1 MVNIE
6 NFTYSYAHHEKDSL
20 ININLKVQEGQAILL
35 TGASGSGKTTI
46 LRALCGLIPHYFKGN
61 VRGNVLINNK
71 NLSDSTIEEIAKQV
85 GYLNQNPEQG
95 FFALEVKEELLT
107 PSYWHNI
114 PLEEAENRL
123 EKVSKELSLTDLL
136 LRSILDLSSG
146 EKQKVALGSLL
157 MNPSLKILLLDEPSA
172 NLDEESIESLK
183 EILYSLKI
191 KGFTIIIADHRF
203 YWLKEII
210 DKTYILKEGAIV
222 KEGDFSILK
231 EEKIREEFH
240 LRDYEISKD
249 REIPYPKG
257 DIWKWENINFFYDKN
272 TPYIFENFSGSL
284 PNGICAL
291 LGKNGSGKTTFSRL
305 ITGIKKP
312 KEGNFFYLNKKM
324 KTKDLNTLST
334 LVVQNVDHYLHASS
348 VKEEVKIASKG
359 KLSQKEQE
367 DLLEEFQLINFKD
380 RHPQSLSMGQ
390 KQRLVCACAL
400 ASPYEILILD
410 EPSSGLDERNMNIM
424 GKAFKKSAEKG
435 KTLLL
440 ISHDQELIYKY
451 ADYQINLSQL
461 KK

>member
-6 NFTYSYAHHEKDSL
+6 NFTYTYAHHKNKSLEK
-20 ININLKVQEGQAILL
+20 INLKINKGEVILL
-35 TGASGSGKTTI
+35 TGSSGSGKTTL

-61 VRGNVLINNK
+61 LEGKILIEDK
-71 NLSDSTIEEIAKQV
+71 DLSHSTLEEIAQKV

-95 FFALEVKEELLT
+95 FFALEVREELLT
-107 PSYWHNI
+107 PSYWHNV
-114 PLEEAENRL
+114 PLEEAEERL
-123 EKVSKELSLTDLL
+123 RRVSEDLSIKHLL
-136 LRSILDLSSG
+136 FRSLLDLSSG

-157 MNPSLKILLLDEPSA
+157 MNPTLKILLLDEPSA
-172 NLDEESIESLK
+172 NLDQESMESLGETLNSLK
-183 EILYSLKI
+183 EN
-191 KGFTIIIADHRF
+191 GFTIIIADHRF
-203 YWLKEII
+203 YWLNGIV
-210 DKTYILKEGAIV
+210 DKTYILKEGKIV
-222 KEGDFSILK
+222 KEGEFTLLEDPK
-231 EEKIREEFH
+231 VREEFH
-240 LRDYEISKD
+240 LRDYKIIKKG
-249 REIPYPKG
+249 EIPLAEG
-257 DIWKWENINFFYDKN
+257 DLWKWENITFFYDKK
-272 TPYIFENFSGSL
+272 TPYLFENFSGSL
-284 PNGICAL
+284 PHGVCAL

-305 ITGIKKP
+305 ISGIKKP
-312 KEGNFFYLNKKM
+312 KEGEFFYLDKKT
-324 KTKDLNTLST
+324 KTKDLNRLSS

-348 VKEEVKIASKG
+348 VKEEIKIASKG
-359 KLSQKEQE
+359 NLSPKEQE
-367 DLLEEFQLINFKD
+367 ELLEEFQLINFKE

-410 EPSSGLDERNMNIM
+410 EPTSGLDAQNMNIM